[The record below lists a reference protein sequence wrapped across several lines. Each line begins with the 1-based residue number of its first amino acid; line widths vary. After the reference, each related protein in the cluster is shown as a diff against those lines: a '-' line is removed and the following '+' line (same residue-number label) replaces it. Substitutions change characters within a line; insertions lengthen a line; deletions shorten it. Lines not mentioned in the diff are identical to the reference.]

1 MASAADADCRVL
13 VFARAPEPGKVKT
26 RLIPVLG
33 EKGAAGLQRSFVL
46 RALGVATQA
55 GLGPVELW
63 CAPDAAHPFFAE
75 CGLRYGVSTHA
86 QGAGDLGE
94 RMERALRAALE
105 RSQRAI
111 LIGSDIPAIDAHYLR
126 AADGVLVAGK
136 DMVIGPAEDGG
147 YVLIGLTRCFA
158 ELFRGIPWGTAT
170 VLEETRRRAAALS
183 LRIGEL
189 PVLWDVDRPE
199 DLQRL

>member
-1 MASAADADCRVL
+1 MASAADCRVL

-26 RLIPVLG
+26 RLIPALG
-33 EKGAAGLQRSFVL
+33 EEGAADLQRGFVL
-46 RALGVATQA
+46 RALGVATEA

-63 CAPDAAHPFFAE
+63 CTPDAVHPFFAE
-75 CGLRYGVSTHA
+75 CRLRFGVSTYD

-94 RMERALRAALE
+94 RMERAIRGALE

-111 LIGSDIPAIDAHYLR
+111 LIGSDIPAMDAHYLR
-126 AADGVLVAGK
+126 AADRALVAGS

-147 YVLIGLTRCFA
+147 YALIGLTRCFA

-170 VLEETRRRAAALS
+170 VLEETRRRAAALA
-183 LRIGEL
+183 LHIGEL